1 MYQEKVKQ
9 GVQQAMT
16 QCPTINHNTTITALQ
31 QLNQTFTTLYNDLR
45 EGIQESTK
53 DEMASLMRKLHNNED
68 ITSQEIELI
77 RLWIIGD
84 AHSYIKME
92 NNYEEWIQEAQ
103 RLVEVVKSLSTK
115 KLTPS
120 LMGDLQGVARD
131 ATRTLSDI
139 AFYKENLERAK
150 NFEDSVKNLTA
161 DNKLFLAE
169 MLKAKMTSDNV

>member
-9 GVQQAMT
+9 GVQQAAS
-16 QCPTINHNTTITALQ
+16 QCPTINHNTTIADLH
-31 QLNQTFTTLYNDLR
+31 QLNQTFMTLSNDLR

-53 DEMASLMRKLHNNED
+53 DEMASLLSKLQNNED

-92 NNYEEWIQEAQ
+92 NNYEEWIREAQ
-103 RLVEVVKSLSTK
+103 RLVEAVKSISTK
-115 KLTPS
+115 ELTPR
-120 LMGDLQGVARD
+120 LMGDLQGITRD
-131 ATRTLSDI
+131 VTRTLSDI
-139 AFYKENLERAK
+139 TFYKETMERTNK
-150 NFEDSVKNLTA
+150 FEESVQNLTA

-169 MLKAKMTSDNV
+169 MLKAKLQSACV

>member
-9 GVQQAMT
+9 GVQQAAT
-16 QCPTINHNTTITALQ
+16 QCPTINQNTTITALQ

-45 EGIQESTK
+45 EGIQECTK
-53 DEMASLMRKLHNNED
+53 DEMASLLSKLQNNED

-84 AHSYIKME
+84 ALSYIKME

-103 RLVEVVKSLSTK
+103 RLVEAVKSISTK
-115 KLTPS
+115 ELTPR
-120 LMGDLQGVARD
+120 LMGDLQGITRD

-139 AFYKENLERAK
+139 TFYKENMERTK
-150 NFEDSVKNLTA
+150 KFEESVKNLTA
-161 DNKLFLAE
+161 ENKLFLAE
-169 MLKAKMTSDNV
+169 MLKAKLQSVHV

>member
-9 GVQQAMT
+9 GVQQVVT
-16 QCPTINHNTTITALQ
+16 QCPTINQDTAIATIQ
-31 QLNQTFTTLYNDLR
+31 IINQTFTTLSNDLR
-45 EGIQESTK
+45 EGIQEKTK
-53 DEMASLMRKLHNNED
+53 GEMIQVIKQLENNED

-92 NNYEEWIQEAQ
+92 NNYEEWIKEAQ
-103 RLVEVVKSLSTK
+103 RLVEAVKSISTK
-115 KLTPS
+115 ELTPR
-120 LMGDLQGVARD
+120 LMGDLQGITRD

-139 AFYKENLERAK
+139 TFYKENMERTK
-150 NFEDSVKNLTA
+150 KFEESVKNLTA

-169 MLKAKMTSDNV
+169 MLKAKLQSARV

>member
-9 GVQQAMT
+9 GVQQAVT
-16 QCPTINHNTTITALQ
+16 QCPTINQDTTITALQ

-45 EGIQESTK
+45 EGIQEKTEG
-53 DEMASLMRKLHNNED
+53 EMIQIIKQLENNED
-68 ITSQEIELI
+68 ITSPEIDLI

-103 RLVEVVKSLSTK
+103 RLVEVVKSLSSK
-115 KLTPS
+115 ELTPS
-120 LMGDLQGVARD
+120 LMVDLQGVARD

-139 AFYKENLERAK
+139 AFYKENLERTK
-150 NFEDSVKNLTA
+150 KFEDSVKNLTA

-169 MLKAKMTSDNV
+169 MLKAKMTSGNV

>member
-16 QCPTINHNTTITALQ
+16 QCPTINQNTTITALQ

-45 EGIQESTK
+45 EGIQECTK
-53 DEMASLMRKLHNNED
+53 DEMASLLSKLQNHED

-84 AHSYIKME
+84 ALSYIKMK

-103 RLVEVVKSLSTK
+103 RLVDVVKSLSTK

-120 LMGDLQGVARD
+120 LMVDLQGVARD
-131 ATRTLSDI
+131 VTRTLSDI
-139 AFYKENLERAK
+139 TFYKENLERTK
-150 NFEDSVKNLTA
+150 KFEDSIKNLTP
-161 DNKLFLAE
+161 DNKSFLAE
-169 MLKAKMTSDNV
+169 TLKAKMTSGIV

>member
-9 GVQQAMT
+9 GVQQAAT
-16 QCPTINHNTTITALQ
+16 QCPTINQNTTLAALQ
-31 QLNQTFTTLYNDLR
+31 QLNQTFTTLYKDLR
-45 EGIQESTK
+45 ESIQECTK
-53 DEMASLMRKLHNNED
+53 DEMASLLSKLQNNED

-84 AHSYIKME
+84 AHAYMKME
-92 NNYEEWIQEAQ
+92 NNYEEWIKEAQ
-103 RLVEVVKSLSTK
+103 RLVEVVKDLSSK

-139 AFYKENLERAK
+139 AFYKENLERANK
-150 NFEDSVKNLTA
+150 FENSIKNLTA

-169 MLKAKMTSDNV
+169 MLKAKMTSGNI